1 MTGALFISYYGDDF
15 TGSTDVMEALT
26 TGGIETVLFTSI
38 PDKKQ
43 LARFKHCRAVG
54 LAGIS
59 RSQAPGWMSET
70 LPAIFSW
77 LKSLDA
83 RFCHYKTCSTFDS
96 SPEKGSIG
104 RALEIGLETFSQRR
118 TVVVVG
124 APQLRRYTFFGTLFA
139 AYGEQVY
146 RIDRHPVMSRHP
158 ATPMHEA
165 DLIEHLSLQ
174 TDLPFECLTPLD
186 GSIAAP
192 RTHQARETGQA
203 RTASRL
209 IDVYDSLSQA
219 AAGGHIEDNRQDLGP
234 FIAGSSGVEYAL
246 LRRWRELDLLPP
258 PAVSRPLAARSRI
271 AVVSG
276 SCSPTTARQ
285 IETAEKRGFE
295 GVPVNFNALATGDGL
310 QQETDRVLQIASTAL
325 EAGQSPVL
333 YTAKGKAA
341 APVSGP
347 LNLDGV
353 GKTLGRLL
361 ATLKDRH
368 HLERVAVAGGDTS
381 SHALA
386 ELDVFALT
394 LRQAIPT
401 TPGSPVCTAHTR
413 DGPEFEIALKGGQI
427 GTDTYFADLRD
438 GTFGT

>member
-1 MTGALFISYYGDDF
+1 MTGDLFISYYGDDF

-38 PDKKQ
+38 PGEKQ
-43 LARFKHCRAVG
+43 LEKFKHCRAVG

-59 RSQAPGWMSET
+59 RSQTPEWMSEH

-77 LKSLDA
+77 LWTLDA

-96 SPEKGSIG
+96 SPQKGSIG
-104 RALEIGLETFSQRR
+104 RALEIGLETFSQKR
-118 TVVVVG
+118 TAVVVG
-124 APQLRRYTFFGTLFA
+124 APQLRRYTYFGNLFA
-139 AYGEQVY
+139 AYRDEVY

-165 DLIEHLSLQ
+165 DLVKHLSGQ
-174 TDLPFECLTPLD
+174 TKLPFEYLTPLD
-186 GSIAAP
+186 GSIAAKHGKVP
-192 RTHQARETGQA
+192 DIGQV
-203 RTASRL
+203 RKPNLL
-209 IDVYDSLSQA
+209 IDVYDSLSQV
-219 AAGGHIEDNRQDLGP
+219 AAGSYLEESRQDLGP

-246 LRRWRELDLLPP
+246 LHKWRELGLLQPP
-258 PAVSRPLAARSRI
+258 KPSPPLTTKSRI
-271 AVVSG
+271 AVASG

-285 IETAEKRGFE
+285 IETAENLGFRGIE
-295 GVPVNFNALATGDGL
+295 VDFNALATGNGIK
-310 QQETDRVLQIASTAL
+310 QEFERVLQIASGAL
-325 EAGQSPVL
+325 ETGQSPIL
-333 YTAKGKAA
+333 YTAKGKTTEE
-341 APVSGP
+341 VTGS
-347 LNLDGV
+347 LNLDQV

-368 HLERVAVAGGDTS
+368 GLERVAVAGGDTS

-386 ELDVFALT
+386 ELDIFALT

-413 DGPEFEIALKGGQI
+413 GGSELEIALKGGQI
-427 GTDTYFADLRD
+427 GNDNYFADLRD
-438 GTFGT
+438 GTFKP